1 VADPSEREPL
11 RLGTCVARSFAFAVQ
26 RCACLTT
33 KEGTVADASA
43 VRQWEVVNLLDDDGN
58 PAGGHVVGTGIF
70 IEWQNGPLGRG
81 PDRQEPNGA
90 FVENVLKACIE
101 RVRFYNETRFRCREN
116 SLAITHMEE
125 ALHWM
130 QARTADR
137 EVRGVEG
144 THVE

>member
-1 VADPSEREPL
+1 M
-11 RLGTCVARSFAFAVQ
+11 
-26 RCACLTT
+26 
-33 KEGTVADASA
+33 ADASA
-43 VRQWEVVNLLDDDGN
+43 QGRPEIVNLLDEQGN
-58 PAGGHVVGTGIF
+58 PAGGYATGIGF
-70 IEWQNGPLGRG
+70 HIEWQNGPLGRG
-81 PDRQEPNGA
+81 DDRRAPNGA
-90 FVENVLKACIE
+90 FVEEILKVAIE

-137 EVRGVEG
+137 ESRGVEG